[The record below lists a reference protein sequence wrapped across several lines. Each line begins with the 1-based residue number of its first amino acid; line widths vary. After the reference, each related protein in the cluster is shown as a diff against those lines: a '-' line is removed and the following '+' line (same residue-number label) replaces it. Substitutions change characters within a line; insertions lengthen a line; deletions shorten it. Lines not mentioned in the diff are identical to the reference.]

1 MPALSKKQQ
10 KFMGI
15 VRSIQKGEQPASK
28 FSKDAQDVAKDMK
41 KSSVKKFAGTKHKGL
56 PSKVRKEYILNKLR
70 KTIREELEDYRYGS
84 GDIVKDVNPTC
95 PHYGAMGKVKSVNPR
110 SVVFVVMNKGKNFK
124 PGMELEKSHDQMKK
138 INENKVYKVG
148 DTISLLSFDRR
159 HRGRA
164 KVKGVTKSRPNKF
177 GIKNHYIT
185 NKGTFTD
192 MEVEGTE
199 AFKLRFK
206 GDTEKKVT
214 KAMNSPY
221 GVVLPEQSVNELK
234 KSTVDMMD
242 ALLKIKNP
250 MPKEIESALI
260 MMAKGYGL
268 DYVKREVK
276 KNPKD
281 FYKNLKQMAAAFPEF
296 RNKPKDYKFES
307 VIQEMISV
315 KSSKEYFDN
324 LDTAINLIVR
334 QANNLKG
341 QLGKTPNQ
349 TKCK

>member
-138 INENKVYKVG
+138 MNENKVYKVG
-148 DTISLLSFDRR
+148 DTVSLLSFDR
-159 HRGRA
+159 
-164 KVKGVTKSRPNKF
+164 KVILKR
-177 GIKNHYIT
+177 
-185 NKGTFTD
+185 
-192 MEVEGTE
+192 
-199 AFKLRFK
+199 KLQK
-206 GDTEKKVT
+206 
-214 KAMNSPY
+214 
-221 GVVLPEQSVNELK
+221 L
-234 KSTVDMMD
+234 
-242 ALLKIKNP
+242 
-250 MPKEIESALI
+250 
-260 MMAKGYGL
+260 
-268 DYVKREVK
+268 
-276 KNPKD
+276 
-281 FYKNLKQMAAAFPEF
+281 
-296 RNKPKDYKFES
+296 
-307 VIQEMISV
+307 
-315 KSSKEYFDN
+315 
-324 LDTAINLIVR
+324 
-334 QANNLKG
+334 
-341 QLGKTPNQ
+341 
-349 TKCK
+349 